1 MGETSLNAS
10 SSPVDINLL
19 NDSFCT
25 EITLPQLPADRAQPL
40 IAALIASFIAAG
52 GSSLQFN
59 LIDRD
64 LLVEAQKAPDE
75 HRDVCVRVCGYSA
88 VFVTLCDEIQDEIV
102 SRAVR

>member
-1 MGETSLNAS
+1 MKAIDFTDY
-10 SSPVDINLL
+10 V
-19 NDSFCT
+19 DSFCT
-25 EITLPQLPADRAQPL
+25 EITLPQLPAGRAQTL
-40 IAALIASFIAAG
+40 IAALIEAFVAAG

-64 LLVEAQKAPDE
+64 LLIEARKAPDE